1 VSVVVVDDHLL
12 GDIIGGMIPQRLSVL
27 LRRNDVATTNL
38 YYFRLC
44 RAALAGRGGVLTGL
58 WSLERRQ
65 QAIRSLTALPP
76 DIGVVPMKTLSFRMA
91 ELARDHHLSAL
102 GAEAV
107 AAAEAADGRLCVWE
121 GDDGPNIRSSCAALG
136 VRYSTISRSK

>member
-1 VSVVVVDDHLL
+1 
-12 GDIIGGMIPQRLSVL
+12 MIPKPLSVL

-44 RAALAGRGGVLTGL
+44 RAALTGRGGVLTGL
-58 WSLERRQ
+58 WSLERKQ
-65 QAIRSLTALPP
+65 QAIRSLTALPR
-76 DIGVVPMKTLSFRMA
+76 DIGVVPMQALSFRMA

-107 AAAEAADGRLCVWE
+107 AAAEAAGERLCVWE
-121 GDDGPNIRSSCAALG
+121 GDDGPNIRSSCATLG
-136 VRYSTISRSK
+136 VRYSTISRQK